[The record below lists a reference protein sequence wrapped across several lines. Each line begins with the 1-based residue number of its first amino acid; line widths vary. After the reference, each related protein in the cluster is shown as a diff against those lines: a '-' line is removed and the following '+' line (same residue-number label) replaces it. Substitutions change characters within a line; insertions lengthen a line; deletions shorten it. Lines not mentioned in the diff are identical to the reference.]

1 MAGSSSTF
9 LLTGTAAGV
18 LALLTLGLARAARRC
33 GLPRTL
39 AAFVAAGII
48 LWLGAAS
55 LLTRNGVLSAW
66 TAFPPR
72 WPLPPLTAL
81 STLTVLSLNLAF
93 RRLLAEI
100 PPWQPVGRFRRQ
112 VN

>member
-33 GLPRTL
+33 GPPRTL

-48 LWLGAAS
+48 LWIPGS
-55 LLTRNGVLSAW
+55 S
-66 TAFPPR
+66 PP
-72 WPLPPLTAL
+72 P
-81 STLTVLSLNLAF
+81 
-93 RRLLAEI
+93 
-100 PPWQPVGRFRRQ
+100 
-112 VN
+112 